1 MGLQIVLV
9 RHGETSW
16 SRTGQHTGHTDI
28 PLTETGEMQARR
40 LAPLFARLPFTQV
53 ITSPLQ
59 RARRT
64 CELAGL
70 GAAAHVDPDVIEW
83 HYGEYEGR
91 TLADIRIGRPGWTV
105 FEDGCPGG
113 DSPAQVSARADRVVQ
128 RLGGLDGLVAV
139 FSHGHFLRALAVRW
153 IALPLRT
160 GRHFG
165 LDTGSLT
172 VLRYDHRD
180 MEVPIIATW
189 NAVSNEF
196 FDLAPRAS

>member
-9 RHGETSW
+9 RHGETAW

-28 PLTETGEMQARR
+28 PLTEAGEVQARR
-40 LAPLFARLPFTQV
+40 LAALLGRLPFTQV

-83 HYGEYEGR
+83 HYGDYEGR
-91 TLADIRIGRPGWTV
+91 TLADIRAERPGWTV
-105 FEDGCPGG
+105 FDDGCPGG
-113 DSPAQVSARADRVVQ
+113 ESAAQVSARADRVVQ
-128 RLGGLDGLVAV
+128 RLGTLDGLVAV

-153 IALPLRT
+153 IGLPLRT
-160 GRHFG
+160 GRHLG

-172 VLRYDHRD
+172 VLGYDHRD
-180 MEVPIIATW
+180 MEVPMISTW
-189 NAVSNEF
+189 NAVSNDL
-196 FDLAPRAS
+196 FDLAPHAS